1 MNQIFIKFRN
11 KKGHM
16 IDKDIRDTTGEERL
30 EWYNSSVKAE
40 LSIIVEKLIKDK
52 LRCNE

>member
-1 MNQIFIKFRN
+1 MDQIFIKVKN

-40 LSIIVEKLIKDK
+40 LSIVIETLVKST
-52 LRCNE
+52 LR